1 MALNGEI
8 NGFGLVLAQVVIIVH
23 GSLKL
28 NISKIFAL
36 NKKAQKKPTK
46 K

>member
-23 GSLKL
+23 GSLK
-28 NISKIFAL
+28 
-36 NKKAQKKPTK
+36 NKYK
-46 K
+46 

>member
-23 GSLKL
+23 GSLK
-28 NISKIFAL
+28 KYIFAL
-36 NKKAQKKPTK
+36 NKKAK
-46 K
+46 